1 MNASRLMRLISLILL
16 GFLALDDMV
25 QSRYR
30 NWECKFK
37 FPTHCLK
44 HSSHI
49 IQFVRNLVQQT
60 IEEYFKKEILI
71 HLSEVWIDHTKTKV
85 GYEINFTKYFYEFK
99 SLIYLSDIRADILS
113 LEAKVSDEEQNIF
126 N

>member
-1 MNASRLMRLISLILL
+1 M
-16 GFLALDDMV
+16 
-25 QSRYR
+25 
-30 NWECKFK
+30 
-37 FPTHCLK
+37 
-44 HSSHI
+44 
-49 IQFVRNLVQQT
+49 QQT